1 MTEEKLNA
9 LFQEMNQEVIETV
22 PNDLLNWIKKDAT
35 KKSNHNKLKI
45 GFLIVGVLTI
55 LGILMYS
62 MTDKSKSKKELNQ
75 HETNFKKQENPIGT
89 TTNGANFNQKKQ
101 LQTTCK
107 FIGIFC
113 K

>member
-22 PNDLLNWIKKDAT
+22 PNDLLNWIKKDTT
-35 KKSNHNKLKI
+35 KKSNYNKLKI

-62 MTDKSKSKKELNQ
+62 MTDKSKRKKELNQ
-75 HETNFKKQENPIGT
+75 HEL
-89 TTNGANFNQKKQ
+89 NGF
-101 LQTTCK
+101 
-107 FIGIFC
+107 
-113 K
+113 